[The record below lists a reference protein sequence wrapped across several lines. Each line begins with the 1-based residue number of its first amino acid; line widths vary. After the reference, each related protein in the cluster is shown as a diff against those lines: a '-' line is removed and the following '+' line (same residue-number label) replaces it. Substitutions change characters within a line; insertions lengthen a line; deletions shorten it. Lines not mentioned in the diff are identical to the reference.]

1 MARDKLKTRRF
12 LRNISLFLIFALR
25 KKNQTGMNHG
35 FVRIAS
41 AVPGVKV
48 GDCKYNAQQIEN
60 LISQAEGKGAEIVCF
75 PELSITGY
83 TCGDLFAQ
91 QILLDEAEMAL
102 VGILNFTRSLDIIV
116 IVGLPV
122 PYHGTLLNC
131 AAVLQKGKIM
141 GLVPKTFLP
150 NYKEFYEQRW
160 FTSGLTHGSCEVLMC
175 GQMVRMSP
183 RIVFNTPTCCFGVE
197 LCEDVWAP
205 VPPSSLLTLKGAEI
219 IFNLSA
225 DDEGVGKQEYLK
237 SLLAQ
242 QSARCLCGYVF
253 AGCGFGESTQDV
265 VFGGKAMVYEN
276 GALLAESPRF
286 SLAEQLVCTEIDVER
301 LRTERRVNTT
311 FAASE
316 ACVREKEVIKVDTEL
331 FAPKSLE
338 HLSRK
343 FDPMPFVPTGK
354 ELDARCE
361 EIFAIQT
368 SGLAKRLT
376 HTQIKTVVVG
386 VSGGLDSTLALLVCA
401 KTFDKLALPRKGIIA
416 VTMPGFGTTGRTHN
430 NAVSLVKSLGATLRE
445 ISIKDACI
453 QHFKDIGFDINS
465 RSVTYENCQAR
476 ERTQILM
483 DVANQTGSLVVGT
496 GDLSE
501 LALGWATFNGDHIS
515 MYGVNA
521 SVPKT
526 LVRHLVNWVANGM
539 ENKMTKGT
547 LLDIIATPISPE
559 LIPADKNGNISQK
572 TENIVGPYELHDF
585 FLYYTLRF
593 GFRPAKIFY
602 LARNAFENKYD
613 DDVLQKWLTVFFR
626 RFFSQQFKRSCLP
639 DGPKVGTCS
648 LSPRG
653 DWRMPSDAAADAW
666 IEECEALLK

>member
-1 MARDKLKTRRF
+1 
-12 LRNISLFLIFALR
+12 
-25 KKNQTGMNHG
+25 MNYG

-41 AVPGVKV
+41 AVPGVKP
-48 GDCKYNAQQIEN
+48 GDCKYNAQQIES
-60 LISQAEGKGAEIVCF
+60 LILQAEGKGAEIVCF
-75 PELSITGY
+75 PELSVTGY

-91 QILLDEAEMAL
+91 QLLLDEAEMAL
-102 VGILNFTRSLDIIV
+102 VGILNFTRALDIIV

-122 PYHGTLLNC
+122 PFHGTLLNC
-131 AAVLQKGKIM
+131 AAILQKGKIM

-160 FTSGLTHGSCEVLMC
+160 FTSGLTHGDCEVLMC
-175 GQMVRMSP
+175 GQMVKMSANL
-183 RIVFNTPTCCFGVE
+183 VFNTPTCCFGVE
-197 LCEDVWAP
+197 LCEDVWAA
-205 VPPSSLLTLKGAEI
+205 VPPSSFLSLKGAEI

-225 DDEGVGKQEYLK
+225 DTDGVGKQEYLK
-237 SLLAQ
+237 TLLSQ

-253 AGCGFGESTQDV
+253 SSCGFGESTQDV
-265 VFGGKAMVYEN
+265 VFGGKAMIYEN

-286 SLAEQLVCTEIDVER
+286 SLNEQMICTEIDVER
-301 LRTERRVNTT
+301 LRAERRVNTT
-311 FAASE
+311 FAASA
-316 ACVREKEVIKVDTEL
+316 ACVGTSKTTKVDSEL
-331 FAPKSLE
+331 FAPKNLDQ
-338 HLSRK
+338 LNRK
-343 FDPMPFVPTGK
+343 FAPMPFVPAGK
-354 ELDARCE
+354 ELDERCE

-376 HTQIKTVVVG
+376 HTKIKTAVIG

-401 KTFDKLALPRKGIIA
+401 KTFDKLDLPRKGIIGI
-416 VTMPGFGTTGRTHN
+416 TMPGFGTTGRTHD
-430 NAVSLVKSLGATLRE
+430 NAVSLIKNLGATLRE

-465 RSVTYENCQAR
+465 HKVTYENSQAR

-483 DVANQTGSLVVGT
+483 DVANQTGGLVVGT

-501 LALGWATFNGDHIS
+501 LALGWATYNGDHIS

-526 LVRHLVNWVANGM
+526 LVRHLVTWAANHM
-539 ENKMTKGT
+539 ENKMTKAA
-547 LLDIIATPISPE
+547 LLDIVATPISPE
-559 LIPADKNGNISQK
+559 LIPADNNGNITQK
-572 TENIVGPYELHDF
+572 TEDLIGPYELHDF

-593 GFRPAKIFY
+593 GFRPSKIFY
-602 LARNAFENKYD
+602 LAGNAFEDKYD
-613 DDVLQKWLTVFFR
+613 ATTLQKWLTVFFR

-666 IEECEALLK
+666 IEECETLLK